1 MIAQENQPKY
11 KALNNGLGALSSAEL
26 IQIIIGVES
35 KELNKLN
42 LCDIARMSI
51 KELSIKGAITDTQA
65 TKLLSSLALSSR
77 KESVYKKKITCSMD
91 ISQLVSPFLADLDH
105 EQFYV
110 VLCNRANHV
119 IKVECIGKGSISGTV
134 VNLGQILKLASLNNA
149 SAVVLAH
156 NHPSG
161 NLKPSEADNVLT
173 KRIKEALKLIDVQLI
188 DHLIIT
194 QESYYSYAD
203 EGNL

>member
-1 MIAQENQPKY
+1 MIARENQPKY

-51 KELSIKGAITDTQA
+51 KELSVKGAITDTQA

-77 KESVYKKKITCSMD
+77 KEVAYKKKISSSMD
-91 ISQLVSPFLADLDH
+91 ISQLVSPYLADLDH
-105 EQFYV
+105 EQFYI

-119 IKVECIGKGSISGTV
+119 IKVECISQGGISGTV
-134 VNLGQILKLASLNNA
+134 VDIGQILKRVTLNNA
-149 SAVVLAH
+149 SAVILAH

-161 NLKPSEADNVLT
+161 NLKPSEADNNVT
-173 KRIKEALKLIDVQLI
+173 KRTKEALKLIDVVLL

>member
-35 KELNKLN
+35 KQLNELN

-51 KELSIKGAITDTQA
+51 TELSVKGAITTNQA

-77 KESVYKKKITCSMD
+77 KEVVYRRRISSSKD
-91 ISQLVSPFLADLDH
+91 INEILRPSLEDLDH

-119 IKVECIGKGSISGTV
+119 IKTECISKGGISGTV
-134 VNLGQILKLASLNNA
+134 VGIGQILKLASLNNA
-149 SAVVLAH
+149 QSVVLAH

-161 NLKPSEADNVLT
+161 NLQPSEADNVLT
-173 KRIKEALKLIDVQLI
+173 KRIKEALKLMDVQLL
-188 DHLIIT
+188 DHVIIS
-194 QESYYSYAD
+194 QFGFYSYAD